1 MSADRTAA
9 ASPSRRRP
17 PSSQHVALADDR
29 RRRATKGSA
38 EVAVRQQSYV
48 FPPGRAHV
56 VVPDVNHTALA
67 DLRRVERI
75 KYAGLTSMA
84 IISRVSSISI
94 FCKRDALSLISRTTS
109 FAWPKA
115 FLCSAL
121 GPTSLARYLRIRVSR
136 QIFDRVSGSC
146 CRGVNSARSDLLGLP
161 TQSPDPIDDSHSS
174 VSIRWN
180 FWGLLDVRQ
189 GSKMKGSDL
198 LVAALENE
206 GVDRILGV
214 PGEENLEVVESLR
227 KSSIELVVTRHEQPA
242 AFMAATYGRLTG
254 KPGVALSTLGPG
266 ALNLVTGAAYGFL
279 GGMPMVLITGQKAI
293 RQSRQAH
300 FQIVDVV
307 AAMRPLTKQSQQIVS
322 ASSIPTLVRNA
333 FRIAAEERPGPV
345 HLELP
350 EDVAAEE
357 AGDVPLVLAHAAEL
371 PIPSQE
377 PIKRASDL
385 ILAANYPLLMFGAGA
400 SRPQL
405 ASALADFVRRV
416 RIPFFNTQ
424 MGKGAVGGASDFYLG
439 TAALS
444 ERDYVHQAIDRADII
459 VTIGHDTVE
468 KPPFLMARGRHQVIH
483 IGFVSATVEEVYF
496 PQAEVV
502 GDIAKGLALLAGQL
516 EGKLKMN
523 PDWVVLRKD
532 ILDHITDRAE
542 EGRFPLT
549 PQRIVH
555 DVRQVMPPDGIVAL
569 DNGMLTIWFAR
580 NYRTD
585 VANTLLLDNA
595 LATMGAGLPSGMMA
609 ALLYPGRRVLVVAG
623 DGGLMMNSQELET
636 ARRLNLDLVVLIIED
651 NAYGMI
657 RWKQAVDG
665 MPDFGLSFGNPDF
678 VAYAAAYGARGRRI
692 TTASG
697 LAPALE
703 EAFSAGGLHLIAVP
717 IDYSENV
724 RVLVDELRHMQ
735 D

>member
-1 MSADRTAA
+1 VDRLFEY
-9 ASPSRRRP
+9 P
-17 PSSQHVALADDR
+17 ALM
-29 RRRATKGSA
+29 
-38 EVAVRQQSYV
+38 
-48 FPPGRAHV
+48 F
-56 VVPDVNHTALA
+56 
-67 DLRRVERI
+67 
-75 KYAGLTSMA
+75 
-84 IISRVSSISI
+84 
-94 FCKRDALSLISRTTS
+94 
-109 FAWPKA
+109 
-115 FLCSAL
+115 
-121 GPTSLARYLRIRVSR
+121 
-136 QIFDRVSGSC
+136 
-146 CRGVNSARSDLLGLP
+146 RSDVLGFP
-161 TQSPDPIDDSHSS
+161 TQSRDPIGPSHSS
-174 VSIRWN
+174 IR
-180 FWGLLDVRQ
+180 FDGTRRHDEQ
-189 GSKMKGSDL
+189 QESTMKGSEL

-206 GVDRILGV
+206 GVDRIFGV
-214 PGEENLEVVESLR
+214 PGEENLAVVESLR
-227 KSSIELVVTRHEQPA
+227 RSSIDLVVTRHEQPA

-254 KPGVALSTLGPG
+254 RPGVALSTLGPG

-279 GGMPMVLITGQKAI
+279 GGMPMILITGQKAI

-307 AAMRPLTKQSQQIVS
+307 GAMSPLTKQSQQIVS
-322 ASSIPTLVRNA
+322 ASAIPTLIRNA
-333 FRIAAEERPGPV
+333 FRIATEERPGPV

-350 EDVAAEE
+350 EDVAADE
-357 AGDVPLVLAHAAEL
+357 AGDVPLVPVHAAEL
-371 PIPSQE
+371 PVPSPE
-377 PIKRASDL
+377 AIKRASDL
-385 ILAANYPLLMFGAGA
+385 ILAAKYPLLMFGAGA

-405 ASALADFVRRV
+405 APALSEFVRRV

-444 ERDYVHQAIDRADII
+444 ERDYVHQAIDRADLI

-483 IGFVSATVEEVYF
+483 IGFVPATVEEVYF

-502 GDIAKGLALLAGQL
+502 GDIAKGLDRLASQL
-516 EGKLKMN
+516 EGKLVMN
-523 PDWVVLRKD
+523 PDWVILRKD
-532 ILDHITDRAE
+532 ILAHITARAE
-542 EGRFPLT
+542 EDRFPLT

-569 DNGMLTIWFAR
+569 DNGMYKIWFAR

-609 ALLYPGRRVLVVAG
+609 ALLYPERRVLVVAG
-623 DGGLMMNSQELET
+623 DGGFMMNSQELET
-636 ARRLNLDLVVLIIED
+636 ARRMKLNLVVLIIED
-651 NAYGMI
+651 YAYGMI

-665 MPDFGLSFGNPDF
+665 FADWGLTFGNPDF
-678 VAYAAAYGARGRRI
+678 VAYAAAYGARGRRV

-703 EAFSAGGLHLIAVP
+703 DAFSAGGLHLITVP
-717 IDYSENV
+717 IDYSENI
-724 RVLVDELRHMQ
+724 RVLIEELRHMQ